1 MIRMSAAKKMLW
13 AVLAVPAALELYR
26 VATVPDIWPG
36 DLLRPTGE
44 WSARMIIV
52 ALMLTPLGQ
61 LFPANRAVRWLV
73 RHRRAF
79 GVAAFGYAV
88 LHLLLYVLDM
98 ASVAAMLAEIG
109 APGIWTGWLAML
121 CLVPPALASN
131 EASMRLL
138 RRSWTRVQRL
148 AYPAAIL
155 TLIHWMLV
163 HDGMTSALVQFAP
176 LMLLQALRLAR
187 MSDSKFTERKTS

>member
-13 AVLAVPAALELYR
+13 AVLAVPVAVELYR

-36 DLLRPTGE
+36 DLLQPTGE

-61 LFPANRAVRWLV
+61 LFPANRAVRWLI

-79 GVAAFGYAV
+79 GVAAFGYAA
-88 LHLLLYVLDM
+88 LHLLFYVRDM
-98 ASVAAMLAEIG
+98 ESVAAMLAEVG
-109 APGIWTGWLAML
+109 APGIWTGWLALL
-121 CLVPPALASN
+121 CLVPPVLASN
-131 EASMRLL
+131 DAAVRML
-138 RRSWTRVQRL
+138 RRNWKRVQRL

-155 TLIHWMLV
+155 TLAHWMLV
-163 HDGMTSALVQFAP
+163 HDGLASALVQFAP
-176 LMLLQALRLAR
+176 LVLLQALRLAR
-187 MSDSKFTERKTS
+187 MLVSNSTERKTI

>member
-138 RRSWTRVQRL
+138 RRSWKRVQRL